1 VSASYAVKRVGLA
14 ITVVMVVIALLFV
27 MIYLVPGDPAR
38 VALGPLATQALIDEL
53 HARMGLDRPVWVQIL
68 SFYRA
73 TLTGDLGTDVLSGE
87 SVLGIIAGQMPY
99 TLGLIFGSMLWSI
112 LLGIPLG
119 CLAAI
124 HRGSIVDRVTAVLS
138 VAVIAVPAFVIAIYL
153 LLIFSIGL
161 RWFPAIGAG
170 DGPLEGAYHVVL
182 PSVAL
187 GLGWVGYIARL
198 LRASIL
204 EVQGENHVRTAR
216 AFGLPERRILLH
228 YVLRI
233 AILPT
238 LTVLGIGIGQ
248 MLSSAVFAEI
258 VFARPGIGKLV
269 YDAINTRNYPV
280 VTGTVLVTT
289 VFFVMVNLVVDLTIA
304 WLDPGVRSSL
314 RRGT

>member
-1 VSASYAVKRVGLA
+1 MMTYAAKRVGLA
-14 ITVVMVVIALLFV
+14 LAVVMVVMALLFV
-27 MIYLVPGDPAR
+27 MIYLIPGDPAR
-38 VALGPLATQALIDEL
+38 VALGPRATQALIDEL
-53 HARMGLDRPVWVQIL
+53 HSRMGLDKPIWVQIL
-68 SFYRA
+68 NFYRSA
-73 TLTGDLGTDVLSGE
+73 LTGNLGNDVLSGE
-87 SVLGIIAGQMPY
+87 SVLQIIAGQMPY
-99 TLGLIFGSMLWSI
+99 TLSLIFGSMLWSV

-119 CLAAI
+119 CLAAMR
-124 HRGSIVDRVTAVLS
+124 RGSIIDQVTALLS
-138 VAVIAVPAFVIAIYL
+138 VSVIAVPSFVIAIYL
-153 LLIFSIGL
+153 LVIFSVGL

-170 DGPLEGAYHVVL
+170 DGLLDAAYHLVL

-187 GLGWVGYIARL
+187 GLGWVGYIARM

-216 AFGLPERRILLH
+216 AFGLPENRIVFD

-238 LTVLGIGIGQ
+238 VTVLGIGIGQ

-258 VFARPGIGKLV
+258 VFARPGVGKLV

-289 VFFVMVNLVVDLTIA
+289 VFFVLVNLMADLLIA
-304 WLDPGVRSSL
+304 WLDPRVRGNL
-314 RRGT
+314 RR